1 MKKRLVLTTVF
12 VAIFGCFVSMAD
24 VHDRD
29 YKGNSKGHKTE
40 KVDKKKDNKHDSKKD
55 KVSNKHKPN
64 KPVAHKPAPKPN
76 HKPVAHK
83 PNHKPAP
90 KPVAHKPHKP
100 APKPVAHRPHRPA
113 PKPVPVCHL
122 NHHHNDHCHKDVVV
136 VKPLN
141 PVAVGAVTTAVT
153 TAAVVGLVAALVN

>member
-83 PNHKPAP
+83 PHHKPNHKHVCHV
-90 KPVAHKPHKP
+90 KHHHKPECHNPHHK
-100 APKPVAHRPHRPA
+100 
-113 PKPVPVCHL
+113 
-122 NHHHNDHCHKDVVV
+122 VVF
-136 VKPLN
+136 N
-141 PVAVGAVTTAVT
+141 PIDPFGIRAIT
-153 TAAVVGLVAALVN
+153 TAAIVAAIID

>member
-40 KVDKKKDNKHDSKKD
+40 KVEKKNDNKKD
-55 KVSNKHKPN
+55 KVSNKHKPS

-83 PNHKPAP
+83 PNHKPN
-90 KPVAHKPHKP
+90 KHVAHKPHKP
-100 APKPVAHRPHRPA
+100 APRPVCHVKHHHKPECHKPVAYCNKQVVHRY
-113 PKPVPVCHL
+113 
-122 NHHHNDHCHKDVVV
+122 D
-136 VKPLN
+136 
-141 PVAVGAVTTAVT
+141 PVAVNGVVAGAVT
-153 TAAVVGLVAALVN
+153 TAAVIGLIAAIAD

>member
-1 MKKRLVLTTVF
+1 MKKRLILTTAF

-40 KVDKKKDNKHDSKKD
+40 KVDKKKDNKKDSKKD
-55 KVSNKHKPN
+55 KVSKNHKPN

-83 PNHKPAP
+83 PAPKPAP
-90 KPVAHKPHKP
+90 VCHVKHHHKPECHKPH
-100 APKPVAHRPHRPA
+100 
-113 PKPVPVCHL
+113 
-122 NHHHNDHCHKDVVV
+122 HKVVFD
-136 VKPLN
+136 PLD
-141 PVAVGAVTTAVT
+141 PFGIRALT
-153 TAAVVGLVAALVN
+153 TAAIVAAIID

>member
-40 KVDKKKDNKHDSKKD
+40 KVDKKGDKKHDSKKD
-55 KVSNKHKPN
+55 KVSKNHKPN

-83 PNHKPAP
+83 PNHKPNHKHVCHVKHHH
-90 KPVAHKPHKP
+90 KPECHKPH
-100 APKPVAHRPHRPA
+100 
-113 PKPVPVCHL
+113 
-122 NHHHNDHCHKDVVV
+122 HKVVF
-136 VKPLN
+136 N
-141 PVAVGAVTTAVT
+141 PIDPFGIRALT
-153 TAAVVGLVAALVN
+153 TAAIVAAIID

>member
-83 PNHKPAP
+83 PNHKPNHKHVCHVKHHH
-90 KPVAHKPHKP
+90 KPECHKPH
-100 APKPVAHRPHRPA
+100 
-113 PKPVPVCHL
+113 
-122 NHHHNDHCHKDVVV
+122 HKVVF
-136 VKPLN
+136 N
-141 PVAVGAVTTAVT
+141 PIDPFGIRAIT
-153 TAAVVGLVAALVN
+153 TAAIVAAIID